1 MVAIKLQVVILAT
14 DLDVQKT
21 ATGRKANKFKGWMP
35 FYLPSQVLM
44 PHTTYYKYPLFFI
57 FKRRLNKLLRMKEAL
72 VLGFRNLAARRGFRF
87 GRLFFDCMGD
97 FQEGFN
103 IGHESVDYDFVTAL

>member
-1 MVAIKLQVVILAT
+1 MVAINMQALILVVGLVCKT
-14 DLDVQKT
+14 T
-21 ATGRKANKFKGWMP
+21 ATSEKANKFNKWML

-44 PHTTYYKYPLFFI
+44 PPSTYIYILNLL
-57 FKRRLNKLLRMKEAL
+57 RRLNKLLRMKELL
-72 VLGFRNLAARRGFRF
+72 VLRFRKLAAARRSFRF
-87 GRLFFDCMGD
+87 SRLFFDCMGD